1 MVKKYLKKPIM
12 VEALEFDGSNL
23 DEVKKFVE
31 ERKRK
36 SDRLSIEKDHIF
48 EGEYV
53 MILPNGQGIGFKKG
67 DFIVQGV
74 DGSIY
79 PVHKGT
85 FWKVYETLDDDKY
98 LSW

>member
-31 ERKRK
+31 ERKRE
-36 SDRLSIEKDHIF
+36 SDKLYIEEDLIF
-48 EGEYV
+48 EDGYDL
-53 MILPNGQGIGFKKG
+53 ILPNGQAINFRKG

-85 FWKVYETLDDDKY
+85 FWKVYEALDDDKY

>member
-12 VEALEFDGSNL
+12 VEALEFDGNI
-23 DEVKKFVE
+23 DEVQKFID
-31 ERKRK
+31 ERKRSRDDVRVK
-36 SDRLSIEKDHIF
+36 KAEIVE
-48 EGEYV
+48 EGYV

-79 PVHKGT
+79 PVHKNT

>member
-1 MVKKYLKKPIM
+1 MVKKYLKKPVM
-12 VEALEFDGSNL
+12 VEALEFDGNL
-23 DEVKKFVE
+23 DEVQKFIN
-31 ERKRK
+31 ERKRSRDDVRVK
-36 SDRLSIEKDHIF
+36 KAEIVED
-48 EGEYV
+48 GYV
-53 MILPNGQGIGFKKG
+53 MVLPNGQGIGFKKG

-79 PVHKGT
+79 PVHKNT

>member
-12 VEALEFDGSNL
+12 IEALEFDGNL
-23 DEVKKFVE
+23 SELKQFIKERMRRSDMLTVKEDDLVE
-31 ERKRK
+31 
-36 SDRLSIEKDHIF
+36 D
-48 EGEYV
+48 GYV
-53 MILPNGQGIGFKKG
+53 MVLPNGQGIGFKKG

-79 PVHKGT
+79 PVHKNT

>member
-12 VEALEFDGSNL
+12 VEALEFEGNI
-23 DEVKKFVE
+23 DEVQKFIN
-31 ERKRK
+31 ERKR
-36 SDRLSIEKDHIF
+36 SRDDVRVRKDDIV
-48 EGEYV
+48 EDGYV

-79 PVHKGT
+79 PVHKNT

>member
-1 MVKKYLKKPIM
+1 MVKKYLKKPVM
-12 VEALEFDGSNL
+12 VEALEFDGNI
-23 DEVKKFVE
+23 DEVQKFIN
-31 ERKRK
+31 ERKRSRDDVRVK
-36 SDRLSIEKDHIF
+36 KAEIIED
-48 EGEYV
+48 GYV

-79 PVHKGT
+79 PVHKNT

>member
-12 VEALEFDGSNL
+12 IEALEFDGSNL
-23 DEVKKFVE
+23 DEVKQFIE
-31 ERKRK
+31 ERKHK
-36 SDRLSIEKDHIF
+36 SDRLTIVEDDLT
-48 EGEYV
+48 EGGYEL
-53 MILPNGQGIGFKKG
+53 ILPNGQGIGFKKG
-67 DFIVQGV
+67 DFLVQGV

-79 PVHKGT
+79 PVHKNT

>member
-1 MVKKYLKKPIM
+1 MVKKYIKKPVM
-12 VEALEFDGSNL
+12 VEALEFDGNIAEVQKFINERKHNR
-23 DEVKKFVE
+23 DDVRVKKADIVE
-31 ERKRK
+31 
-36 SDRLSIEKDHIF
+36 D
-48 EGEYV
+48 GYV

-79 PVHKGT
+79 PVHKNT

>member
-1 MVKKYLKKPIM
+1 MVKKYLKKPVM
-12 VEALEFDGSNL
+12 VEALEFDGNI
-23 DEVKKFVE
+23 DEVQKFIN
-31 ERKRK
+31 ERKR
-36 SDRLSIEKDHIF
+36 SRDDVMVRKDDLV
-48 EGEYV
+48 EDGYV

-79 PVHKGT
+79 PVHKNT

>member
-1 MVKKYLKKPIM
+1 MVKKYLKKPVM
-12 VEALEFDGSNL
+12 VEALEFDGNISEL
-23 DEVKKFVE
+23 KKFIA
-31 ERKRK
+31 ERVRK
-36 SDRLSIEKDHIF
+36 SDTLMVREDDLVED
-48 EGEYV
+48 GYV

-79 PVHKGT
+79 PVHKNT

>member
-1 MVKKYLKKPIM
+1 MVKKYLKKPVM
-12 VEALEFDGSNL
+12 VEALEFDGDI
-23 DEVKKFVE
+23 DEVQKFIN
-31 ERKRK
+31 ERKRSRDDVRVK
-36 SDRLSIEKDHIF
+36 KAEIIED
-48 EGEYV
+48 GYV
-53 MILPNGQGIGFKKG
+53 MILPSGQGIGFKKG

-79 PVHKGT
+79 PVHKNT

>member
-12 VEALEFDGSNL
+12 IEALEFDGSNL
-23 DEVKKFVE
+23 DEVKSFIE

-36 SDRLSIEKDHIF
+36 ADKLTIVEDDLV
-48 EGEYV
+48 EGGYEL
-53 MILPNGQGIGFKKG
+53 ILPNGQGIGFKKG
-67 DFIVQGV
+67 DFLVQGV

-79 PVHKGT
+79 PVHKNT
-85 FWKVYETLDDDKY
+85 FWKAYETLDDDKY

>member
-1 MVKKYLKKPIM
+1 MVKKYIKKPVM
-12 VEALEFDGSNL
+12 VEALEFDGNI
-23 DEVKKFVE
+23 DEVQKFIN
-31 ERKRK
+31 ERKHSRDDVRVK
-36 SDRLSIEKDHIF
+36 KADIAED
-48 EGEYV
+48 GYV

-79 PVHKGT
+79 PVHKNT

>member
-1 MVKKYLKKPIM
+1 MVKKYLKKPVM
-12 VEALEFDGSNL
+12 VEALEFDGNI
-23 DEVKKFVE
+23 DEVQKFID
-31 ERKRK
+31 ERKRSRDDVRVK
-36 SDRLSIEKDHIF
+36 KADIVED
-48 EGEYV
+48 GYV

-79 PVHKGT
+79 PVHKNT